1 MKNTEKK
8 ERITGVRLRSDERL
22 LIQMAADANGK
33 KLSEWMRNVL
43 VKTASSELNSRPI
56 TAS

>member
-8 ERITGVRLRSDERL
+8 EKITGVRLRSDERL

-43 VKTASSELNSRPI
+43 VNTASTELNSRPI
-56 TAS
+56 NAS